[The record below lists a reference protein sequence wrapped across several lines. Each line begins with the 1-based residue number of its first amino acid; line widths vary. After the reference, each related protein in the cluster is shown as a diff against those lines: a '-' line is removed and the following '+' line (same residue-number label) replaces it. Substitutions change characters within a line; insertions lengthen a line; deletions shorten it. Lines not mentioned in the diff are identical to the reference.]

1 MVNEARRNIFVNQ
14 WAVIWPAAT
23 IASLVIGLNL
33 VADGLREE
41 ITRISNRK
49 PPVGTK
55 LATQII

>member
-14 WAVIWPAAT
+14 WAVVWPAAA

-41 ITRISNRK
+41 ITRYQK
-49 PPVGTK
+49 
-55 LATQII
+55 